1 MDIAIGMDH
10 LAMDLDTGL
19 ELDLD
24 LGAEPSLEFLLKPLT
39 SSHVRRAFRGRK
51 SLAPYL
57 HSWDEIVYRNIKRVF
72 KYKEFE
78 KEWAHIASNEQR
90 LMQRVIDRKKRQKAA
105 LRHAQQKAS
114 SSSSS
119 KRTRSGSSSSKHTGD
134 APIRPLRSGRSR
146 VRAKESSK
154 AIKPIRT
161 STSSSTTS
169 TSASK
174 VSTGSS
180 SRQSRDKGRA
190 VSSQSHQSQA
200 RERQRQSQPV
210 IGQKAK
216 ETKFKVIH
224 GCYYFYPS
232 EREEPLEYDTLSSST
247 SFSSA

>member
-90 LMQRVIDRKKRQKAA
+90 LMQRVIDRKKRQKARA
-105 LRHAQQKAS
+105 LRHAQQKA

-161 STSSSTTS
+161 STSSSTAS

-174 VSTGSS
+174 VSTG

-190 VSSQSHQSQA
+190 VSSQSQA